1 MGFPWPVYHSIRAGW
16 ALTTNH
22 TLENIPIQ
30 AQGRYLLIFS
40 ILNKQG
46 EIILGWLLVI
56 TQCEKKIIRIANRH
70 ILLSIHTK
78 PMNYHPEVASGCFW
92 TSERSLKNENLDPI
106 WQALHRQ
113 ADAWEQEGAKT
124 ERETIE
130 RAAQKSIS
138 QWVWLLKGSYHMPL
152 GAPGAPSGWGKPTGW
167 TGQGKQG
174 KDGPHCRQLF
184 SMPSFPSAN
193 TVSKWGNLQKHVPW
207 EISYRDWIFRSRNQL
222 VLMWTYHIL

>member
-70 ILLSIHTK
+70 ILLSIYTE

-92 TSERSLKNENLDPI
+92 TSERSLKKWKFRPHMASIAQTSLCLRTRRSKNRKGNYRESSSEEVFHNEYDFWSEAITCHWVHLELLLPGGSQLDG
-106 WQALHRQ
+106 QV
-113 ADAWEQEGAKT
+113 
-124 ERETIE
+124 RENRGKMVLT
-130 RAAQKSIS
+130 AASCSLCHLSHQ
-138 QWVWLLKGSYHMPL
+138 
-152 GAPGAPSGWGKPTGW
+152 PT
-167 TGQGKQG
+167 
-174 KDGPHCRQLF
+174 L
-184 SMPSFPSAN
+184 
-193 TVSKWGNLQKHVPW
+193 
-207 EISYRDWIFRSRNQL
+207 
-222 VLMWTYHIL
+222 